1 MNEEVMPNKNI
12 FKAYDIRGVVNQDLT
27 TPIVKKIGQAIGS
40 MALSQKQ
47 ENICVGYDG
56 RLSSPQSSKGVNKWD
71 IVYRN

>member
-1 MNEEVMPNKNI
+1 MNEEALPNKNI

-47 ENICVGYDG
+47 E
-56 RLSSPQSSKGVNKWD
+56 RL
-71 IVYRN
+71 